1 VEHEFNKM
9 YAVAEKDAFKEE
21 IKDAI
26 KGKKE

>member
-1 VEHEFNKM
+1 M